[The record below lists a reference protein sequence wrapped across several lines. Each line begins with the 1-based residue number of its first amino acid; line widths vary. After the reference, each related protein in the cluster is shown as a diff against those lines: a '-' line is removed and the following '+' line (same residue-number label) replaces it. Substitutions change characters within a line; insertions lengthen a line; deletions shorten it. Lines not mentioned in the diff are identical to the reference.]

1 MTSNNEANSA
11 AQRVLNALAS
21 AVRILRYI
29 RTLAAQPSLAA
40 HIVEE
45 IAPGRDVQ
53 DDDSLLESTFTY
65 GTTGFHAAGTCRMG
79 SDSESVLDPQLRV
92 RGIDRLRVVDTSVM
106 PTQVCGNT
114 NGPATAIAWGAA
126 KLINAG

>member
-1 MTSNNEANSA
+1 M
-11 AQRVLNALAS
+11 
-21 AVRILRYI
+21 
-29 RTLAAQPSLAA
+29 
-40 HIVEE
+40 
-45 IAPGRDVQ
+45 Q

-92 RGIDRLRVVDTSVM
+92 RGIDRLRVVDTSIM

-114 NGPATAIAWGAA
+114 NGPGVDLEGSGNLIEGNSIG
-126 KLINAG
+126 INAAGTAALGNNSGVNVNAIVPGYIVQLALLGPDAVDAVPDAVRSLLP